1 MDLGLYMSKP
11 SLLPVSIE
19 VVRHELVVG
28 EGDLLVPEG
37 GLHLLGVRAAV
48 DSVETDPLTAGVK
61 TPRLSFDG
69 EKDLP
74 GKHPLDTQ
82 TDSDRDCVEEKE
94 ADSVQNNRSA
104 STL

>member
-1 MDLGLYMSKP
+1 MSKP

-19 VVRHELVVG
+19 VVWHELVVG
-28 EGDLLVPEG
+28 EGDLLVPEA

-48 DSVETDPLTAGVK
+48 DAVETDPLTAGVK
-61 TPRLSFDG
+61 TPRLSSDV

-74 GKHPLDTQ
+74 GEHSLDKQ
-82 TDSDRDCVEEKE
+82 TDSDRDCFEEKE
-94 ADSVQNNRSA
+94 ADSVQNKRSA